1 MGLEG
6 EVEATC
12 RDTEVEVP
20 DGGILVANGWIEA
33 ANGRIEVEGGGV
45 VGVDFGG
52 GGYGNVVCSAVRG
65 DNGRSCSLEVKRAK
79 GWFER

>member
-1 MGLEG
+1 M
-6 EVEATC
+6 
-12 RDTEVEVP
+12 
-20 DGGILVANGWIEA
+20 
-33 ANGRIEVEGGGV
+33 EGGGV

-79 GWFER
+79 GSFER